1 MYYNVKHN
9 LKKIRAE
16 KQQKIYTTCNGKTNT
31 TITSKI
37 FSLSHAPFHYPRQ
50 SLGNFQVVCNNGFAV
65 KIRGNFETTKVYSE
79 SELTGY
85 KLYASD
91 F

>member
-16 KQQKIYTTCNGKTNT
+16 KQQKIYTTCNGKTNNNYF
-31 TITSKI
+31 KN
-37 FSLSHAPFHYPRQ
+37 FQPKPPFHYPRQ
-50 SLGNFQVVCNNGFAV
+50 SLGNFQVVCNSGFAV
-65 KIRGNFETTKVYSE
+65 KIQGNFETTKVYSE

-85 KLYASD
+85 KLYVSD